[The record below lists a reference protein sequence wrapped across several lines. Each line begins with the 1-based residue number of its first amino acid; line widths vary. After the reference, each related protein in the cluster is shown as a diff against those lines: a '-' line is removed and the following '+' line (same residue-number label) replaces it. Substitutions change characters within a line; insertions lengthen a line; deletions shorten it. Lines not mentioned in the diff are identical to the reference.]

1 MSKQDFQNLT
11 KEQMEKLQILLGELQ
26 PSSVT
31 EEISL
36 KEPPLSELFTRDEK
50 GKILQSKNNCLL
62 VLNHDPLFAGKIK
75 YNEFSDKLDICGDF
89 PWKRYSITYCDNDLR
104 HIILYLESEYGLKKD
119 GDIATAINIAAYD
132 NSYNPIKE
140 KLLSLKWD
148 GISRLPDAL
157 HHFLG
162 AAKNRLNTEILKVF
176 MLGAIVRIFDPGHK
190 FEYMPVLVG
199 GQGAGKSTFL
209 RLLAMEDRYFSD
221 DIKKLD
227 DEKIYARLQ
236 GHWINEIPEMLA
248 VSSAKAVEETKK
260 FLSTQ
265 SDIYRVPYETTAM
278 DHPRQCVFAGTSNK
292 IQFLP
297 MDKSGNRRFLPVE
310 VHPEDADCHIL
321 DDEKASRAYIEQLWA
336 EVMEIYLAGDYSLVL
351 PDDLQD
357 ELLAVQDKHSPEDPI
372 ETSIRNFLDDH
383 SPDYVCTK
391 MLFKEALGHIGYENP
406 SAWECNVIS
415 EIMDHKMT
423 DYKKISSHRFK
434 EYGTQRAWKRVNEP
448 VFRDIPIGMESEI
461 PFLTKT

>member
-31 EEISL
+31 EEIPL

-162 AAKNRLNTEILKVF
+162 AAKSRLNTEILKVF

-292 IQFLP
+292 ICRCQ
-297 MDKSGNRRFLPVE
+297 GNMFHFFQWTNPVT
-310 VHPEDADCHIL
+310 EDFF
-321 DDEKASRAYIEQLWA
+321 
-336 EVMEIYLAGDYSLVL
+336 
-351 PDDLQD
+351 P
-357 ELLAVQDKHSPEDPI
+357 
-372 ETSIRNFLDDH
+372 
-383 SPDYVCTK
+383 
-391 MLFKEALGHIGYENP
+391 
-406 SAWECNVIS
+406 
-415 EIMDHKMT
+415 
-423 DYKKISSHRFK
+423 
-434 EYGTQRAWKRVNEP
+434 
-448 VFRDIPIGMESEI
+448 
-461 PFLTKT
+461 

>member
-162 AAKNRLNTEILKVF
+162 AAKSRLNTEI
-176 MLGAIVRIFDPGHK
+176 H
-190 FEYMPVLVG
+190 
-199 GQGAGKSTFL
+199 
-209 RLLAMEDRYFSD
+209 
-221 DIKKLD
+221 
-227 DEKIYARLQ
+227 
-236 GHWINEIPEMLA
+236 
-248 VSSAKAVEETKK
+248 SS
-260 FLSTQ
+260 
-265 SDIYRVPYETTAM
+265 
-278 DHPRQCVFAGTSNK
+278 
-292 IQFLP
+292 
-297 MDKSGNRRFLPVE
+297 
-310 VHPEDADCHIL
+310 
-321 DDEKASRAYIEQLWA
+321 
-336 EVMEIYLAGDYSLVL
+336 DYSPWKTAIFPMTLKNL
-351 PDDLQD
+351 MM
-357 ELLAVQDKHSPEDPI
+357 
-372 ETSIRNFLDDH
+372 IRF
-383 SPDYVCTK
+383 
-391 MLFKEALGHIGYENP
+391 MQGYK
-406 SAWECNVIS
+406 V
-415 EIMDHKMT
+415 T
-423 DYKKISSHRFK
+423 
-434 EYGTQRAWKRVNEP
+434 G
-448 VFRDIPIGMESEI
+448 
-461 PFLTKT
+461 